1 MRVIMAMA
9 AAMTLAGCAM
19 LTAQTTLFAPGD
31 QDGVFVLSQG
41 LWAHREDDC
50 KIDPATSAPEKKD
63 CIDWVRVTREPDGAW
78 RIVFIDEDDPPMRFV
93 AVPAA
98 KGDADA
104 LAPLYVAEV
113 TSPKQEGPAYAALAP
128 RGALRTPVTRVAMTV
143 ISCGPILRDAAMPDI
158 TVQRDGDRVVGCT
171 ALTKDGVREAAR
183 RAVIADLAQFGDT
196 ELVWVR

>member
-1 MRVIMAMA
+1 MKILAALLA
-9 AAMTLAGCAM
+9 AATLAGCAM
-19 LTAQTTLFAPGD
+19 LTAETTLFTPAD

-50 KIDPATSAPEKKD
+50 KIDPATSAPERND
-63 CIDWVRVTREPDGAW
+63 CIDWVRVTREADGAW
-78 RIVFIDEDDPPMRFV
+78 RIVFIGEDDPPMRFV

-98 KGDADA
+98 KGDGEA

-113 TSPKQEGPAYAALAP
+113 TSPKEEGPAYAALAP

-143 ISCGPILRDAAMPDI
+143 ISCGPILRDGAMADI
-158 TVQRDGDRVVGCT
+158 TVQRDGDRIVGCT
-171 ALTKDGVREAAR
+171 ALTKDAVREAAR
-183 RAVIADLAQFGDT
+183 RAVIADLARFGES